1 MDEPLLGQSGHGA
14 ALQQPGGI
22 TLEGNEVRSLQGS
35 SLNSSLPLW
44 GSERRWVR
52 WPASVVHLTLETI
65 SSREKIVILL
75 DRVRRLL
82 GGSYINFLLVF
93 LPLAI
98 FSGTANWQDS
108 VVFTLNFMA
117 LMPLEHLLNS
127 VAEGLWLPF
136 GQIAGTVLTIAL
148 PHIFPLIVRL
158 YIPERRHPRLTAA

>member
-14 ALQQPGGI
+14 ALQHPGGT
-22 TLEGNEVRSLQGS
+22 TLEGNEVQSLQGS
-35 SLNSSLPLW
+35 SINSSIPLW
-44 GSERRWVR
+44 FDERIWVR
-52 WPASVVHLTLETI
+52 WPASIVHLTLETI

-82 GGSYINFLLVF
+82 GGNYINFLLIF

-117 LMPLEHLLNS
+117 LIPLEHLLNS
-127 VAEGLWLPF
+127 VAEDLWLPF
-136 GQIAGTVLTIAL
+136 GQVAGTALAIAL
-148 PHIFPLIVRL
+148 PHIFLLIVRL
-158 YIPERRHPRLTAA
+158 YIPEKETL